1 MGIEQSFGPEIW
13 TVDGD
18 SLRMF
23 GVLPFTTRMTVIRLR
38 SGGLWVHSP
47 VLPTPE
53 RTRAIDELGPV
64 EHLVAPNKIHSLGI
78 KPWKARYPSA
88 KVWASP
94 AFSRRHPDIAID
106 GVLASGVETVWSDEI
121 SHCAVEGHAILDEL
135 VFLHKRSKT
144 LIVTDLIQKHE
155 AANDSWFW
163 RSVKALN
170 GILGRSGGV
179 PRDVKLSIR
188 DKLAFRRSLAAILD
202 WDFENLVLAH
212 GHCLRGG
219 AKKDVSH
226 AFSWITDASSRN

>member
-1 MGIEQSFGPEIW
+1 MGIQQSFGPEIW

-53 RTRAIDELGPV
+53 RVRAIGELGPV

-78 KPWKARYPSA
+78 KPWKECYPSA

-94 AFSRRHPDIAID
+94 AFSRRHPEIAID
-106 GVLASGVETVWSDEI
+106 EVLANGVETVWSDEI
-121 SHCAVEGHAILDEL
+121 THCAVEGHAILDEV

-155 AANDSWFW
+155 AASDSWFW

-170 GILGRSGGV
+170 GILGRGGGV

-188 DKLAFRRSLAAILD
+188 DKVEFRRSLTAILD

-226 AFSWITDASSRN
+226 AFSWITDASSCN